1 MSQHSTAA
9 QSMDSRGPTG
19 QEGELRIILLGPP
32 GAGKGTQAKRLTAA
46 LGIPAVASGDLF
58 RDQQQRGTE
67 LGLLAKSYM
76 ERGALVP
83 DEVTIRMVLERLSQ
97 PNSAKGFLLD
107 GFPRNLDQARA
118 LRDSLSE
125 SGTDINR
132 VFFIKISE
140 EEMLRRLGGRLICR
154 NCQASYHNLYSP
166 PKEADKCD
174 RCGGELY
181 QRPDDSQE
189 AVRKRIMVYN
199 EETAPLVEYYRQA
212 GNLLE
217 INGEGTI
224 EEVAQALVEEAR
236 RIGWLSSLTDRIKVE

>member
-1 MSQHSTAA
+1 MSQQSTAA
-9 QSMDSRGPTG
+9 QHMDSRDPTG

-32 GAGKGTQAKRLTAA
+32 GAGKGTQAKGLTEA

-58 RDQQQRGTE
+58 RDHQQRGTE

-76 ERGALVP
+76 ERGVLVP
-83 DEVTIRMVLERLSQ
+83 NEVTIRMVLERLSQ
-97 PNSAKGFLLD
+97 PDSAKGFLLD

-125 SGTDINR
+125 SGRDINR
-132 VFFIKISE
+132 VLFINISE
-140 EEMLRRLGGRLICR
+140 EELLRRLGGRLLCR
-154 NCQASYHNLYSP
+154 NCQAPYHIHSSP

-181 QRPDDSQE
+181 QRPDDSPE

-217 INGEGTI
+217 INGEGAI
-224 EEVAQALVEEAR
+224 EEVAEALEAAAR
-236 RIGWLSSLTDRIKVE
+236 RK